1 MRTSNTRA
9 GKFRSTVGKI
19 VMALAFA
26 LMIGGILIAPAFGV
40 ESYGRGGHEQYGQRE
55 HDQYQRGQYQQG
67 RYERGRRGYQHRTY
81 YYSEPVYAPP
91 VDVYVPTPWPGI
103 SIVFPIFIR

>member
-40 ESYGRGGHEQYGQRE
+40 ESYGRGEYGE
-55 HDQYQRGQYQQG
+55 HGRYQHGQYQQG
-67 RYERGRRGYQHRTY
+67 RYQRGRRGYQHRTY

-103 SIVFPIFIR
+103 SIVFPIIIR